1 MTQTVFFIDENE
13 TIDFVKKKKGVNAL
27 SSFVHHPNIKIHS
40 NRLHL

>member
-13 TIDFVKKKKGVNAL
+13 TIDFVKKKGVNAL